1 MSKKKGKPVA
11 KKAPKKQVAKKK
23 ASNKSASSSR
33 TSARLAGSGTS
44 AAADGR
50 TLTVTIFLFRTGNG
64 NKIRTSPQ
72 RLYANPGDRVA
83 WNVVNLIDGTDVP
96 VTLTWP
102 EAGPWGKDPIQ
113 IRSWDKKSFGEV
125 SGRFKYVVSALDA
138 QEDPE
143 IELPEGN

>member
-1 MSKKKGKPVA
+1 MSKKKSKPAARKSPIKA
-11 KKAPKKQVAKKK
+11 KKAVK
-23 ASNKSASSSR
+23 KSAAKLLR
-33 TSARLAGSGTS
+33 RPARRGTTAS
-44 AAADGR
+44 TGR
-50 TLTVTIFLFRTGNG
+50 TLTVTIFIFRTGNG
-64 NKIRTSPQ
+64 TQIRTSPQ
-72 RLYANPGDRVA
+72 RLYANPGDHVE

-96 VTLTWP
+96 VTLSWP

-113 IRSWDKKSFGEV
+113 IRGWERKAFANA